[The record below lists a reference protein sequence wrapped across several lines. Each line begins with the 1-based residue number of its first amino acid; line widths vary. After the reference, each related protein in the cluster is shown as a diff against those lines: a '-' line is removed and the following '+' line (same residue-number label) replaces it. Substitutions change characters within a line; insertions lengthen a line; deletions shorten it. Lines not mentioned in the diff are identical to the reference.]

1 MKTINVKVYQ
11 FNELSDHA
19 RQVAMDNYMEHY
31 MGYWYDYVVEDM
43 KPIDLY
49 LEEFDI
55 YRNYCKIRFQ
65 QEAED
70 TAQAIIEE
78 GYAGTL
84 KEIVEEWQE
93 DVNNAL
99 KSYSKYDEYIDWIND
114 RGFTEDDFD
123 FDDWLLYESGYAED
137 KESMDLDFLKQL
149 SDYYLQ
155 RLHDDY
161 TYYTSESYIEDFYD
175 RNNALFLESG
185 EEALNEE

>member
-11 FNELSDHA
+11 FNELSDDA
-19 RQVAMDNYMEHY
+19 RQVAMNNYMEHY
-31 MGYWYDYVVEDM
+31 MDSWYDYVLEDI
-43 KPIDLY
+43 KAIDLY
-49 LEEFDI
+49 LEEFDV
-55 YRNYCKIRFQ
+55 YRNYCNIRFQ

-84 KEIVEEWQE
+84 KEIVQEWQE

-99 KSYSKYDEYIDWIND
+99 KSYSKYDEYMDWISD

-137 KESMDLDFLKQL
+137 KLNMDLDFLKQL
-149 SDYYLQ
+149 SDYYLE
-155 RLHDDY
+155 RLHDEY
-161 TYYTSESYIEDFYD
+161 TYYSSESYISDFYD
-175 RNNALFLESG
+175 DNGALFLKSG
-185 EEALNEE
+185 KELRNEE

>member
-31 MGYWYDYVVEDM
+31 MDYWYDYVVEDM

-185 EEALNEE
+185 EEAPNEE